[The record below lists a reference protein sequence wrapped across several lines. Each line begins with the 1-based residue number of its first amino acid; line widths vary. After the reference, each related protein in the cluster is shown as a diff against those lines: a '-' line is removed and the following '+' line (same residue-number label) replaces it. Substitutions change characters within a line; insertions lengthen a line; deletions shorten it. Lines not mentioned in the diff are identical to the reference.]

1 LLLLV
6 VPSAARERLTTTA
19 GASFRLDTWRGTLR
33 MAAASPWAGHG
44 LGSFADAYPRF
55 KEGHGELRVE
65 HAENDYL
72 ETLAEAGIP
81 RLALALSALLVPAR
95 IALIA
100 RPSSPLRGLAAGSLG
115 GLAALLVHSAFDFD
129 LRIPSNAVMAAL
141 LVSMALAGVA
151 VRTTSA
157 WTARALAALFGLA
170 VLASVPR
177 AAFPVDPDAGWE
189 AAREEARLAAA

>member
-1 LLLLV
+1 
-6 VPSAARERLTTTA
+6 
-19 GASFRLDTWRGTLR
+19 
-33 MAAASPWAGHG
+33 
-44 LGSFADAYPRF
+44 
-55 KEGHGELRVE
+55 
-65 HAENDYL
+65 
-72 ETLAEAGIP
+72 
-81 RLALALSALLVPAR
+81 
-95 IALIA
+95 
-100 RPSSPLRGLAAGSLG
+100 LRGLAAGSLG

-177 AAFPVDPDAGWE
+177 AAFPVDPDAGWG
-189 AAREEARLAAA
+189 AAREEARLAAASAAPEARRLRLDLTERALRATLRRRPAQAEAWLLLAGVRADRGDPEAAELARWA